1 MLIATALLA
10 VTGTGEL
17 LSEEWMD
24 AAKFQQLVENL
35 RFLRFSTKA
44 YTMGQADLQ
53 RVAIVTSAECLAGKL
68 KLKHSIPTSPHMRP
82 VVLNNRAML
91 SSGRSAGLLTH
102 PLLPICILGYRQ
114 HGTA

>member
-1 MLIATALLA
+1 MVIATALLA
-10 VTGTGEL
+10 ATDTGEL
-17 LSEEWMD
+17 LSQHWMD
-24 AAKFQQLVENL
+24 AAKFQQYVEGL
-35 RFLRFSTKA
+35 RFFPKA
-44 YTMGQADLQ
+44 YTMEQADVQ
-53 RVAIVTSAECLAGKL
+53 RVSVVTLAEHLAGKL

-102 PLLPICILGYRQ
+102 PLLPICILGYGQ

>member
-1 MLIATALLA
+1 MFTVIATALLA

-17 LSEEWMD
+17 LGEEWMD

-35 RFLRFSTKA
+35 RFFPKA
-44 YTMGQADLQ
+44 YTMEQADFQ
-53 RVAIVTSAECLAGKL
+53 RVAIVTLAQRLAGKL

-82 VVLNNRAML
+82 IVLNNRAML

-102 PLLPICILGYRQ
+102 PLLPICILGYGQ

>member
-1 MLIATALLA
+1 MVSATALLA

-17 LSEEWMD
+17 LSQEWTD

-35 RFLRFSTKA
+35 RFIPKA
-44 YTMGQADLQ
+44 YTMEQADLQ

-102 PLLPICILGYRQ
+102 PLLPICISGYGQ

>member
-1 MLIATALLA
+1 MVSARALLA

-17 LSEEWMD
+17 LSELWMD
-24 AAKFQQLVENL
+24 AAKFQHLMQNL
-35 RFLRFSTKA
+35 RLHPNLKKLE
-44 YTMGQADLQ
+44 QADLQ
-53 RVAIVTSAECLAGKL
+53 RVGTIALAERLAGKL

-91 SSGRSAGLLTH
+91 SSGRSAGLLRH
-102 PLLPICILGYRQ
+102 PLLPICILGYGQ